1 MGRCRRL
8 RCLRGCCYDRPHP
21 TPVFVA
27 MYSKM
32 SSHLHRIRS
41 TPLPTTPLLPSFC
54 VFPDYQFVCLVWRVI
69 IDFQFSSAF
78 TELNPKEVTQKNGNT
93 VHILYLSSTSD
104 SLSCSLQY
112 MVCKLFRLKKASTG
126 YHSGICPTCDVQF
139 FDREG
144 SKRWWRGR
152 RCFHHKQM
160 DYSPWCTL
168 FNRLA
173 VFNLA

>member
-1 MGRCRRL
+1 MTDL
-8 RCLRGCCYDRPHP
+8 TQPQ
-21 TPVFVA
+21 
-27 MYSKM
+27 
-32 SSHLHRIRS
+32 SSLQCTAKWAAICTELGQLSSPQH
-41 TPLPTTPLLPSFC
+41 PSFPLS
-54 VFPDYQFVCLVWRVI
+54 VSFLITDSFA
-69 IDFQFSSAF
+69 SSGGLSLTF
-78 TELNPKEVTQKNGNT
+78 TAIQLLLCPLQKIGNT

-112 MVCKLFRLKKASTG
+112 MAGKLFQLKKASTSN
-126 YHSGICPTCDVQF
+126 HFGICPTCNAQF
-139 FDREG
+139 FDTEG
-144 SKRWWRGR
+144 SKRRVRRRWWWGR